1 MRINLFI
8 CFLFFSI
15 LSFGKEDRE
24 IIKQIDH
31 INSSALQFYND
42 DEIVKSFKE
51 FISAKELSDSIQDHY
66 GSATA
71 NYNLG
76 NIYFLMENYES
87 AIQYYNSTINVLKP
101 IDDSYLISSSYLN
114 LAKIYREQNID
125 TKSIQYFEKAL
136 KSSVVSKYINELEK
150 EQIQKVFV
158 EARINLCEIYIEKK
172 NFDEAL
178 LNLLKLEDYLKTN
191 EISSNLK
198 GYYKYIY
205 GVYSAHN
212 ELYNSAN
219 IKFREAIVLLKEGDQ
234 EIDLE
239 LLSNVYMQLS
249 ISLAK
254 AGKSTEAYITLLE
267 HNSFKDKLLNEEKSR
282 QDLIIKSKF
291 LIEDYKNEA
300 QIANAARIQQVE
312 IANKFKRINT
322 VIFITLFLLIGS
334 IIIIYRS
341 YSQKMKLSK
350 TLKVKNSELELAK
363 DEALKSSELKS
374 KFISNVSHELRTP
387 LYGVVG
393 ITSLLLENN
402 SLNTKDKKH
411 LKSLKYSGDYL
422 LNLINDIL
430 QVGKMEANKVEL
442 KNVSVNLKD
451 MLADIVNSFDY
462 RLEETNNRIEISIDN
477 YVPEYIKCDKV
488 RLSQILINLIGNSV
502 KFTTNGVINLRV
514 KLVSLDNKNVG
525 LNFEIEDNGIGISK
539 DKFEMIFDN
548 FCQLED
554 SNLNYQGTGLGL
566 SITKNLIELFESE
579 IKLESEIG
587 VGTKISFEINF
598 ELDQNKAKV
607 ISEFD
612 SKAEKIEKPEANY
625 NILVAED
632 NKINQV
638 VTKNLLKKHGYLC
651 TIVENGKEALKEVKN
666 NKYDLILM
674 DINMPVMNGNEATAL
689 IRQFNNSIPI
699 VALTAADIEDVEQN
713 CKGIGY
719 SDIIIKPFDNYEFFQ
734 VINENIQNAQNN
746 NGDVQLVLAS

>member
-462 RLEETNNRIEISIDN
+462 RLEETNNQIEISIDN

-502 KFTTNGVINLRV
+502 KFTANGIINLRV

-579 IKLESEIG
+579 IKLESELG
-587 VGTKISFEINF
+587 VGTKINFEINF
-598 ELDQNKAKV
+598 ELDQNKTKV
-607 ISEFD
+607 ISDFD
-612 SKAEKIEKPEANY
+612 SKAEKIENPEANY

>member
-462 RLEETNNRIEISIDN
+462 RLEETNNQIEISIDN

-502 KFTTNGVINLRV
+502 KFTANGIINLRV

-579 IKLESEIG
+579 IKLESELG
-587 VGTKISFEINF
+587 VGTKINFEINF
-598 ELDQNKAKV
+598 ELDQNKTKV
-607 ISEFD
+607 ISDFD

>member
-178 LNLLKLEDYLKTN
+178 LNLLKLENYLKTN

-462 RLEETNNRIEISIDN
+462 RLEETNNQIEISIDN

-502 KFTTNGVINLRV
+502 KFTANGIINLRV

-539 DKFEMIFDN
+539 DKFNMIFDN

-579 IKLESEIG
+579 IKLESELG
-587 VGTKISFEINF
+587 VGTKINFEINF
-598 ELDQNKAKV
+598 ELDQNKTKV
-607 ISEFD
+607 ISDFD

>member
-462 RLEETNNRIEISIDN
+462 RLEETNNQIEISIDN

-579 IKLESEIG
+579 IKLESELG
-587 VGTKISFEINF
+587 VGTKINFEINF
-598 ELDQNKAKV
+598 ELDQNKTKV
-607 ISEFD
+607 ISDFD

>member
-1 MRINLFI
+1 M
-8 CFLFFSI
+8 

-24 IIKQIDH
+24 IIKQIDRL
-31 INSSALQFYND
+31 NTTALKFYNN

-51 FISAKELSDSIQDHY
+51 FISAKELSDSIHDHY

-71 NYNLG
+71 SYNLG

-87 AIQYYNSTINVLKP
+87 AIEYYNQTINVLKP
-101 IDDSYLISSSYLN
+101 IDDSYLVSSAYLN
-114 LAKIYREQNID
+114 LGKIYRAKKINL
-125 TKSIQYFEKAL
+125 KSIQYFKKAL
-136 KSSVVSKYINELEK
+136 QSSKVSKYINTQEK
-150 EQIQKVFV
+150 EQIQNVYV
-158 EARINLCEIYIEKK
+158 EARINLGELYINRN

-178 LNLLKLEDYLKTN
+178 LNLLKLDEYLKTN
-191 EISSNLK
+191 KIDSNLM

-205 GVYSAHN
+205 GIYYMHN

-219 IKFREAIVLLKEGDQ
+219 IKLREAIVLLKEGNQ

-239 LLSNVYMQLS
+239 LLSNIYMQLS

-254 AGKSTEAYITLLE
+254 SGKSTEAYITLLE
-267 HNSFKDKLLNEEKSR
+267 HNNFKDQLINEEKSK
-282 QDLIIKSKF
+282 QDLIVKSKF

-300 QIANAARIQQVE
+300 EIANTARIQQEE

-322 VIFITLFLLIGS
+322 IIFITLILLVGS
-334 IIIIYRS
+334 LIVIYRS

-350 TLKVKNSELELAK
+350 TLKIKNSELEIAK
-363 DEALKSSELKS
+363 NEALKSSELKS

-402 SLNTKDKKH
+402 DLNPKDKKH

-430 QVGKMEANKVEL
+430 QVGKIEANKVEL
-442 KNVSVNLKD
+442 KSVSVNLQD
-451 MLADIVNSFDY
+451 MLADIVSSFDY
-462 RLEETNNRIEISIDN
+462 RLEETNNKIEISIDN
-477 YVPEYIKCDKV
+477 YVPEYINCDKV

-502 KFTTNGVINLRV
+502 KFTSNGLIQLRV
-514 KLVSLDNKNVG
+514 KLIALDNKNVS

-539 DKFEMIFDN
+539 DKFDKIFEN

-607 ISEFD
+607 ISDFD
-612 SKAEKIEKPEANY
+612 AKAEKIKKPEANY
-625 NILVAED
+625 RILVAED

-638 VTKNLLKKHGYLC
+638 VTKNLLKKHGYTC
-651 TIVENGKEALKEVKN
+651 TIVNNGQEALKEVKN

-674 DINMPVMNGNEATAL
+674 DINMPVMNGNEATAA
-689 IRQFNNSIPI
+689 IRQFNNAIPI

-734 VINENIQNAQNN
+734 VINENIQKAKNN

>member
-114 LAKIYREQNID
+114 IAKIYREQNID

-462 RLEETNNRIEISIDN
+462 RLEETNNQIEISIDN

-579 IKLESEIG
+579 IKLESELG
-587 VGTKISFEINF
+587 VGTKINFEINF
-598 ELDQNKAKV
+598 ELDQNKTKV
-607 ISEFD
+607 ISDFD